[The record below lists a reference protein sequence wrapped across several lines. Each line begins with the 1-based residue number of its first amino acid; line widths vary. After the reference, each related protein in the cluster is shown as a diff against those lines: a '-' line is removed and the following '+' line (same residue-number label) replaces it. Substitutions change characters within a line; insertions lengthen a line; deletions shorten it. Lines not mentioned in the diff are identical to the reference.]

1 MMDYIAYV
9 HTQDA
14 DALTVRN
21 APLGEKIEFISN
33 GTQVKV
39 QGKPVLKGKWNWV
52 EISENRWVAS
62 EFLKVVKGAKVV
74 ATRTNETVAGGLRV
88 YKTILV
94 DRNGK
99 TVNTVRLISGRI
111 NNQTPSHVEDSLTP
125 PPFGVY
131 TFDAPG
137 WVYKGEDLKAQFGGV
152 WSPITPIFNTN
163 RSEIGIHYD
172 PSVFSANYNVG
183 TVGCFATP
191 TVKEK
196 DIMTNFI
203 QTEKPKHFIFN
214 DG

>member
-1 MMDYIAYV
+1 MDYIAYV
-9 HTQDA
+9 HTKDA
-14 DALTVRN
+14 DSLTVRN
-21 APLGEKIEFISN
+21 APLGEKIEYISN

-39 QGKPVLKGKWNWV
+39 RGESIRQGDWDWVQIGK
-52 EISENRWVAS
+52 NRWVAS
-62 EFLKVVKGAKVV
+62 SFLKVVKGAKVV

-94 DRNGK
+94 DRNGN
-99 TVNTVRLISGRI
+99 TVNTVRLVSGRI
-111 NNQTPSHVEDSLTP
+111 DKQTPSHVEDSQTP
-125 PPFGVY
+125 PPFGIY

-152 WSPITPIFNTN
+152 WSPITPTFNTE

-172 PSVFSANYNVG
+172 PSTFSGNYKVG
-183 TVGCFATP
+183 TAGCFATP

-196 DIMTNFI
+196 DIMTKFI
-203 QTEKPKHFIFN
+203 QNQKPKHFIFN